1 MAGTSANPMSRKLNT
16 DKYTWIPLIVN
27 VLLLL
32 ILLAVYVYLHVDIPT
47 VSQVGKMGLSMH
59 TSKV

>member
-1 MAGTSANPMSRKLNT
+1 MAATSANPMSRKLNT

-27 VLLLL
+27 VLLLFV
-32 ILLAVYVYLHVDIPT
+32 LLGVYVYLHTDSPT

-59 TSKV
+59 TAK